1 MKTTENNTVEFEGN
15 ELLKRCLW
23 PSKRRMDFYP
33 TFIRKQAMLFE
44 GMVFRYMEEYCTP
57 YSGGYWN
64 FYALSN
70 GGFYIG
76 LNRKES
82 GIMQVE
88 NHLNFYKGE
97 MSADAAS
104 IGINIF
110 ALCDC
115 ASRGSQ
121 LLVDAFH
128 HLRDYANI
136 HPEREQILAFID

>member
-15 ELLKRCLW
+15 KTISRTIW
-23 PSKRRMDFYP
+23 PVKRRLDFYP
-33 TFIRKQAMLFE
+33 TFIPKQAMRFE
-44 GMVFRYMEEYCTP
+44 GMVFRYMEEFCKP

-76 LNRKES
+76 LKRS
-82 GIMQVE
+82 GLMQVE
-88 NHLNFYKGE
+88 NHLNYYKGE
-97 MSADAAS
+97 MSIDAAS
-104 IGINIF
+104 IGINLF

-115 ASRGSQ
+115 ASSGGQ
-121 LLVDAFH
+121 HLIDAFDQ
-128 HLRDYANI
+128 LRDYATI